1 MTSDVTRILAALDAG
16 DRAAADELFPRVYAE
31 LRALAGARMARER
44 PGATLDAT
52 ALVHEAWL
60 RLAGTEAGPVAQFDG
75 ARHFFAAAAEAM
87 RRILVERARA
97 RTAEK
102 RGGGRGRVELDP
114 ELAAGAR
121 NDDELLDLDEALR
134 GLAQVDPRKSRLVEL
149 RYFAGL
155 SLHECARA
163 LEIAPATADRDWAF
177 ARAWL
182 FARLHRANPTD
193 APASSPTSDESSA

>member
-1 MTSDVTRILAALDAG
+1 MPSDVTRLLALLDAG

-31 LRALAGARMARER
+31 LHALAAARMAHER

-60 RLAGTEAGPVAQFDG
+60 RLAGSDAGPLAQFDG
-75 ARHFFAAAAEAM
+75 ARHFFGAAAEAM

-97 RTAEK
+97 RAAEK
-102 RGGGRGRVELDP
+102 RGGGRARVELDP
-114 ELAAGAR
+114 ELAADAR
-121 NDDELLDLDEALR
+121 DDAELLDLDAALVE
-134 GLAQVDPRKSRLVEL
+134 LARVDARKARLVEL

-155 SLHECARA
+155 SLDDAARS
-163 LEIAPATADRDWAF
+163 LGIAPATADRDWAF

-182 FARLHRANPTD
+182 FARLSRCV
-193 APASSPTSDESSA
+193 PADVSSPPESSDRSPE